1 MSEERKRF
9 IEKEYSFSLIGS
21 LPSPFATQIL
31 YKPYTSLPC
40 HFSPEDGD
48 SVFLQNVGMSLQ
60 HHMVPKPK
68 TTSTL

>member
-1 MSEERKRF
+1 MSEERKRI
-9 IEKEYSFSLIGS
+9 IEKEYSLSLIGS
-21 LPSPFATQIL
+21 LPSPFAPQIL
-31 YKPYTSLPC
+31 YKPSTSLPC

-48 SVFLQNVGMSLQ
+48 SVFLQNIGISL